1 MQALILVGGEATR
14 LRPLTCNMPKAMV
27 PVLNTPFLEHV
38 ILYLGKHGIKEV
50 VLAQGHLPKPMD
62 DYFKD
67 GSRFGTKLTYALEAK
82 PMNTAGAVK
91 NAEQFLRG
99 RFYVLNGDIFTD
111 LDLTDMLNFHQAS
124 KAKVTIALTPVE
136 DPTAYGLIETDAT
149 GRVTR
154 FLEKPSRDQITTNM
168 INAGTYILEPEI
180 LNDIPANTNYSFERQ
195 LFPMLLERGEPVYA
209 YSSSSY
215 WMDIGTPDRYF
226 QVHQDLLNG
235 KSRGYEL
242 TDDGEVQ
249 IGKQCR
255 VDPTCKMQGKIL
267 IGDNCSIGPGVT
279 LVGPVIL
286 GPGSSVLENAV
297 IQESI
302 AWRNV
307 TFGPRSII
315 KNSLIANDCYL
326 DAECSAEK
334 TIIGDHINVTSKTRL
349 GPGSRVWPTTLAAGK
364 VENNL
369 RSR

>member
-38 ILYLGKHGIKEV
+38 IRYLGNHGIREV
-50 VLAQGHLPKPMD
+50 VLAQGHLPKPME
-62 DYFKD
+62 DYFQD
-67 GSRFGTKLTYALEAK
+67 GSRFETKLTYALEAK

-91 NAEQFLRG
+91 NAESFLKN

-111 LDLTDMLNFHQAS
+111 LDLTDMLKFHQER

-136 DPTAYGLIETDAT
+136 DPTAYGLIETGPD

-154 FLEKPSRDQITTNM
+154 FLEKPSRDQVTTNM

-180 LNDIPANTNYSFERQ
+180 LRDIPPNTNYSFERQ
-195 LFPMLLERGEPVYA
+195 LFPGLLERGEPVYA

-215 WMDIGTPDRYF
+215 WIDIGTPEKYF

-235 KSRGYEL
+235 KIRGYGL
-242 TDDGEVQ
+242 TRGNEVKIGE
-249 IGKQCR
+249 QCR
-255 VDPTCKMQGKIL
+255 IDPTCNMQGKIL
-267 IGDNCSIGPGVT
+267 IGDNCAIGPGAVLT
-279 LVGPVIL
+279 GTVVL
-286 GPGSSVLENAV
+286 GPGSTVQENAL

-307 TFGPRSII
+307 TFGPRANI

-326 DAECSAEK
+326 EADCAAEK
-334 TIIGDHINVTSKTRL
+334 TIIGDHIAVSSKTKL
-349 GPGSRVWPTTLAAGK
+349 GPGSRLWPPAK
-364 VENNL
+364 
-369 RSR
+369 